1 MAQSESQNG
10 AGAEK
15 TLSFKALKPQL
26 LVEVPKAADA
36 VVFYK
41 AAFGAEEVS
50 RTVHPKRKAEQEAPA
65 ILSAELSLSNFSFL
79 VSDVLDASAS
89 DEKVFESRVV
99 LFLETEDIIAAVSK
113 AVSAGAVEESEISEG
128 DGSYVGRRVAKL
140 KDPFGFNWIIATPA
154 KESAVVEA

>member
-10 AGAEK
+10 GGAEK

-79 VSDVLDASAS
+79 VSDVLDASAP
-89 DEKVFESRVV
+89 E
-99 LFLETEDIIAAVSK
+99 
-113 AVSAGAVEESEISEG
+113 
-128 DGSYVGRRVAKL
+128 
-140 KDPFGFNWIIATPA
+140 
-154 KESAVVEA
+154 